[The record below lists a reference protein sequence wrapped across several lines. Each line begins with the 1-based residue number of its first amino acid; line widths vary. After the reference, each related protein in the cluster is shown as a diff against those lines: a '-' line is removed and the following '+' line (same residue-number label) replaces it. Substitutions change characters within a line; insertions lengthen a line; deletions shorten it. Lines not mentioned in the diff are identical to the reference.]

1 MPFVFHLILLGKRQP
16 LVNVDVEV
24 AVYLFGARAIG
35 PGLLW
40 PSGRVT
46 RCAQEGADSTQDCIL
61 LTIAAILHF
70 FAVMRS
76 LTVILLFAIAT
87 ACRTNETP
95 EQQVKDAE
103 ITANMKSKLAAEL
116 GASTVTN
123 ISVNVTNEVITLAG
137 TVHDSAE
144 KSRAVAIAQAVPGVA
159 RVNDNLQF
167 PAAPGTKP

>member
-1 MPFVFHLILLGKRQP
+1 MLKKLQTQP
-16 LVNVDVEV
+16 
-24 AVYLFGARAIG
+24 
-35 PGLLW
+35 
-40 PSGRVT
+40 
-46 RCAQEGADSTQDCIL
+46 QDCVP
-61 LTIAAILHF
+61 LTMAAILHC

-103 ITANMKSKLAAEL
+103 ITANVKSKLAAEL

-123 ISVNVTNEVITLAG
+123 ISVNVTNGVVTLAG

-144 KSRAVAIAQAVPGVA
+144 KSRAVAIAQAVPSVA
-159 RVNDNLQF
+159 RVNDNLQI